1 MTSIEEICEW
11 HPRSLQI
18 WLSEIDEDDLILV
31 MPHLPQSVSHLI
43 MENLSS
49 RMRKMVSDSIKQEN
63 EVPEKVIERAQ
74 ERILEIANE
83 LIEIGELNEP
93 GEEDI
98 VNEYPRKTTLP
109 PKLDTDTTKDLINA
123 LITLGKYSQE
133 RGILSLEEALGKI
146 EDPFFKEA
154 LQLIIDGT
162 DSDLVD
168 EILRN
173 KIDAIIYHKEL
184 LYNLMIEGLLGIQ
197 AGNSSW
203 TLEMRLKSHLP
214 PEMGDNIL
222 VEEEEEED

>member
-11 HPRSLQI
+11 HPRSLQK

-49 RMRKMVSDSIKQEN
+49 RMRKMVSDSMKTDSEI
-63 EVPEKVIERAQ
+63 PEKIIERAQ
-74 ERILEIANE
+74 ERIIEIANE

-93 GEEDI
+93 GEEDL
-98 VNEYPRKTTLP
+98 VNDYPRKTLLP
-109 PKLDTDTTKDLINA
+109 SKLEIDTTKELINT
-123 LITLGKYSQE
+123 LITLGKYAQE
-133 RGILSLEEALGKI
+133 RGVLSLEEALGKV
-146 EDPFFKEA
+146 EEPFFKEA

-203 TLEMRLKSHLP
+203 TLEMRLRSHLP
-214 PEMGDNIL
+214 PEMGDKL
-222 VEEEEEED
+222 SQEEDE